1 MNFRGGIFEVQS
13 ALDPA
18 QKPMDSWTPD
28 LIRARQEASRA
39 AYSTEMFDSDKLQY
53 SRNET

>member
-1 MNFRGGIFEVQS
+1 MNFRGG
-13 ALDPA
+13 
-18 QKPMDSWTPD
+18 KPMDSWTPD

-39 AYSTEMFDSDKLQY
+39 AYSTEMFDSDQLQY